1 MDNDRLRIKL
11 SQPDVIQRKAV
22 DLKYGGKS
30 KVYFYI
36 KNVLGDP
43 GIRNQLSD
51 KLHELFPEDVTSVFG
66 EGFGGRPL
74 ADTISSRYYL
84 KYITSREKEKSYGLA
99 NTIEYYTPDEEDSVV
114 IVDDVLSTGGSLK
127 DSIEL
132 LEPITNIAGGYVV
145 VDREDIEKIPE
156 YSGDKICGYPF
167 GYLFKSSELI

>member
-1 MDNDRLRIKL
+1 MDNNRLRIRL
-11 SQPDVIQRKAV
+11 SQPEVTQRKSV

-30 KVYFYI
+30 KVYFNV

-43 GIRNQLSD
+43 GIRNKLSD
-51 KLHELFPEDVTSVFG
+51 ELHELFPEGINCVFG

-84 KYITSREKEKSYGLA
+84 QYATCREEEKGYGVG
-99 NTIEYYTPDEEDSVV
+99 NKIEYYIPTKKDRVV

-132 LEPITNIAGGYVV
+132 LEPITNIAGCYVV
-145 VDREDIEKIPE
+145 IDREDIEKMPE
-156 YSGDKICGYPF
+156 YSGDEIYGYPF
-167 GYLFKSSELI
+167 GYLFKGGELL